1 MDGEKSSERDC
12 EGDAWTRFG
21 LNLGLQEKEMEI
33 GFAGFLFCIEW
44 NGMEEKEIKNE
55 SGNILTGQAGMKV
68 MGWREVVWA
77 GMKRYAVKGC

>member
-1 MDGEKSSERDC
+1 M
-12 EGDAWTRFG
+12 
-21 LNLGLQEKEMEI
+21 GLQEKEMEI

-77 GMKRYAVKGC
+77 GMKRYAAKGCCRLAPGEK